1 METETSPVT
10 AEKNGDYFLHRE
22 ILKKPKPQ
30 LCEKKKRYCIR
41 TVPPDMVIPKNIE
54 DFQ

>member
-1 METETSPVT
+1 METGTSPVT

-22 ILKKPKPQ
+22 ILKKPKLQ
-30 LCEKKKRYCIR
+30 LCEKKRRYCIR
-41 TVPPDMVIPKNIE
+41 TVPSDMVIPKNIE